1 MIPRA
6 FVALAAT
13 GLVVA
18 ATTAASRA
26 DSSASAQQLQQGH
39 KVVTVTIVFQ
49 CAGTRSVS
57 PWQVRV
63 AQGDEIDW
71 VLDPSS
77 DATEFEI
84 KKKTDPQAWL
94 FLEERP
100 ERGRRDRPFRGRQMR
115 GGARGRHP
123 YNIEAQCANPD
134 GTTRTEVIDP
144 DIIVD

>member
-1 MIPRA
+1 MNRRVFA
-6 FVALAAT
+6 ALAGSA
-13 GLVVA
+13 LLIV

-26 DSSASAQQLQQGH
+26 DAVGVAQQQPAA

-57 PWQVRV
+57 PWQARV

-71 VLDPSS
+71 VLDPTS
-77 DATEFEI
+77 DVTEFEI
-84 KKKTDPQAWL
+84 KKKTEPQSWL

-100 ERGRRDRPFRGRQMR
+100 EKGRKDRAFRGRQMR
-115 GGARGRHP
+115 AAARGTHP
-123 YNIEAQCANPD
+123 YNIEAQCTNAD
-134 GTTRTEVIDP
+134 GTTRTELIDP

>member
-1 MIPRA
+1 MNRRA
-6 FVALAAT
+6 FAALAAS
-13 GLVVA
+13 GLLIV
-18 ATTAASRA
+18 TTAAASRP
-26 DSSASAQQLQQGH
+26 DSSRVARQQSAA

-49 CAGTRSVS
+49 CSGTRSVS

-77 DATEFEI
+77 DVTEFEI
-84 KKKTDPQAWL
+84 KKKTEPQSWL

-100 ERGRRDRPFRGRQMR
+100 EKGRKDRAFRGRQMR
-115 GGARGRHP
+115 AAARGTHP
-123 YNIEAQCANPD
+123 YNIEALCPNAD
-134 GTTRTEVIDP
+134 GTTRTELIDP